1 MNRVQDATAP
11 SADVAADVAA
21 DADVTVDVWADGA
34 DQVGIASNPRGAGDI
49 DSTFAAAYGE
59 LFAAAYRVAYRIL
72 GERADAEDVTQE
84 ALTRA
89 YLRWRKVESYAPAWV
104 SRVAAN
110 LAIDTWRRGR
120 RSEPHP
126 ADSEHTAASAEVGRR
141 AAGPS
146 AATDDEHI
154 GAITRI
160 DLLRL
165 LDTLPRRQRQVLI
178 VRYLADQTEAATAA
192 ALGCSVGSVKRH
204 SHRALA
210 ALRGLPD
217 QQTQR

>member
-1 MNRVQDATAP
+1 MQPVSDTSAV
-11 SADVAADVAA
+11 ADVS
-21 DADVTVDVWADGA
+21 VDVWADGA
-34 DQVGIASNPRGAGDI
+34 DRSDVASTPRVAGDI
-49 DSTFAAAYGE
+49 DTAFAAAYGE

-72 GERADAEDVTQE
+72 GSRAEAEDVTQE

-120 RSEPHP
+120 RSESYP
-126 ADSEHTAASAEVGRR
+126 ANSAGTGVNTATGTPG
-141 AAGPS
+141 AALT
-146 AATDDEHI
+146 ATTDDEHI

-165 LDTLPRRQRQVLI
+165 LDSLPRRQRQVLI

-217 QQTQR
+217 QETQR